1 MESLSSTSA
10 TWPSQCNVRRL
21 SLLSCCIDQLIHI
34 SYGTFDHVI
43 LLMGRVADFAAKD
56 LKRKRR
62 QMKANGGWRPP
73 GSMFKDNGPA
83 AKGPPQSFPQMP
95 HQQRPPQMPQV
106 PNFSGMIPDVK
117 APQLPMGFSS
127 TRDSSPES
135 NQSSDDIDL
144 EAKRLEAE
152 EEWLDIYNAFSI
164 LEDHFGEDF
173 QELGPE
179 FSAPIQTPFGP
190 ALQYRTYGIA
200 GIWMNF
206 YMALIACHRVHPSM
220 PPAAMMAAGI
230 AARQTESFAN
240 RLGRIAAGVAPD
252 CARMQQVNPGVGGA
266 LIESSTCLF
275 VSGVQ
280 VSFPHFLMLRWGV
293 DVYCV

>member
-1 MESLSSTSA
+1 MQRKKTFLIF
-10 TWPSQCNVRRL
+10 
-21 SLLSCCIDQLIHI
+21 CIDQLTHI

-62 QMKANGGWRPP
+62 QMKANGVWRPP
-73 GSMFKDNGPA
+73 ESMFKHHGP
-83 AKGPPQSFPQMP
+83 GPQGQPQSFPQMP
-95 HQQRPPQMPQV
+95 HQQGPPQMPQM
-106 PNFSGMIPDVK
+106 PNFSGLIPDVK
-117 APQLPMGFSS
+117 EPQLPMGFSS
-127 TRDSSPES
+127 TRDTSPES
-135 NQSSDDIDL
+135 NQSSEDLDL
-144 EAKRLEAE
+144 EAKKLEAE
-152 EEWLDIYNAFSI
+152 EEWHDIRNAFSI
-164 LEDHFGEDF
+164 LEDHFGNDF

-206 YMALIACHRVHPSM
+206 YMALIVCHRAHPSM

-230 AARQTESFAN
+230 AAHQTASFAN
-240 RLGRIAAGVAPD
+240 RLGRVAAGIAPD
-252 CARMQQVNPGVGGA
+252 CARMQQVNPGVGAA

-275 VSGVQ
+275 VSGIQ
-280 VSFPHFLMLRWGV
+280 VRFPFSDFCECGV
-293 DVYCV
+293 DVFIVSKRHPTFLDY